1 MMFHGNGGTAESD
14 VKETGWMAK
23 SDAAGFIAVF
33 PEATRPDMT
42 QPPKFGLRDFRRIH
56 WHHATRLPSP
66 KRFASVSE
74 RRSYVKTSSQTEP
87 GIKCSVSR
95 ILMFWP
101 MQM

>member
-42 QPPKFGLRDFRRIH
+42 QPPKFGLRDFRRIFGM
-56 WHHATRLPSP
+56 TPLDYR
-66 KRFASVSE
+66 
-74 RRSYVKTSSQTEP
+74 RRSDLP
-87 GIKCSVSR
+87 ASR
-95 ILMFWP
+95 KDGAT
-101 MQM
+101 